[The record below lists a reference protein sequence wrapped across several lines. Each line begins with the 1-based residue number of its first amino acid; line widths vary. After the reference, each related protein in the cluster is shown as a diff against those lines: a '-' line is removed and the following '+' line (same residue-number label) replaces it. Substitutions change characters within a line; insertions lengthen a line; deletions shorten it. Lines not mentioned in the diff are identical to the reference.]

1 MIKKLYKKNSKNIYV
16 YFFKKE
22 VKYISII
29 YKYQNIYIII
39 KYKFLKHKFKIIIN
53 QHKYFYF
60 IKYIS

>member
-1 MIKKLYKKNSKNIYV
+1 M

-22 VKYISII
+22 EKYISII

>member
-29 YKYQNIYIII
+29 YKY
-39 KYKFLKHKFKIIIN
+39 
-53 QHKYFYF
+53 
-60 IKYIS
+60 